1 MMVRV
6 LVKGRNRCLSLAS
19 SPPPPSP
26 APKQTVVEFFFF
38 FLRFQVYFISSNML
52 YFNGYIVLLL
62 GINYELILKQFSI
75 KSAGMITVL
84 SIPLG

>member
-1 MMVRV
+1 MCVYIY
-6 LVKGRNRCLSLAS
+6 
-19 SPPPPSP
+19 
-26 APKQTVVEFFFF
+26 
-38 FLRFQVYFISSNML
+38 FLRCQVYFISSNMP

-75 KSAGMITVL
+75 KPAWMITVL

>member
-1 MMVRV
+1 MNQVQPARKLRKSCK
-6 LVKGRNRCLSLAS
+6 LVSDI
-19 SPPPPSP
+19 
-26 APKQTVVEFFFF
+26 FFFW
-38 FLRFQVYFISSNML
+38 FQIYFISSNML

>member
-1 MMVRV
+1 MFESSFFSPS
-6 LVKGRNRCLSLAS
+6 SLPCS
-19 SPPPPSP
+19 
-26 APKQTVVEFFFF
+26 QTNCSGFFFF